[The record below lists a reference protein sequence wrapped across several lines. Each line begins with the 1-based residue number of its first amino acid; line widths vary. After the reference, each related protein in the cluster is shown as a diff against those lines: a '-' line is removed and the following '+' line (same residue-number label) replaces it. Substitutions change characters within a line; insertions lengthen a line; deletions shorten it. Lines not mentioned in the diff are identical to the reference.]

1 LCSIKTNHL
10 LQKTLRILPIKRQI
24 DREPSEIKMQNLSI
38 LGIRL
43 FAFYILVQ
51 AFTSLQ
57 KISPQYYF
65 EASNNSA
72 VILNLVAFLGLIIMF
87 FALFKGAKKI
97 SRFIIPESDELK
109 IAIDDYKKLS
119 AILFSTLGL
128 YIIYSSYN
136 MILSTISI
144 TMNLTTARPE
154 LVSSSNYLLV
164 YLFGGVFQFIAGL
177 LLFIFGKKIAQW
189 WNG

>member
-1 LCSIKTNHL
+1 
-10 LQKTLRILPIKRQI
+10 
-24 DREPSEIKMQNLSI
+24 MQNLSI

-43 FAFYILVQ
+43 FAFYIFVQ
-51 AFTSLQ
+51 AFKSLQ

-72 VILNLVAFLGLIIMF
+72 VILNLVAFFGLTIMF

-97 SRFIIPESDELK
+97 STFIIPESDELK

-136 MILSTISI
+136 MILSTISL
-144 TMNLTTARPE
+144 TMNLTTVRPE

-164 YLFGGVFQFIAGL
+164 YLFGGVFQLIAGL